1 MVLTSGINLNDDINK
16 KIILK
21 NKMLIEDKTGENN
34 SLHSQKIQTKVEQVI
49 VESEVVKD
57 FINKHVDKIRSVFEM
72 LKRHNTQ
79 LDIIINNI
87 KAYNKEGS
95 VKIKINETKKVEYDE
110 YIEIKNIED
119 WTAVDSKIILTS
131 I

>member
-1 MVLTSGINLNDDINK
+1 MVLTSFINLNDDINK

-21 NKMLIEDKTGENN
+21 NKMLTEDTTGENN
-34 SLHSQKIQTKVEQVI
+34 SNHSQNMESQVEQVI
-49 VESEVVKD
+49 VENEVVRN
-57 FINKHVDKIRSVFEM
+57 FINKSVDKIRSVFEM
-72 LKRHNTQ
+72 LKRHNTK
-79 LDIIINNI
+79 LDIIINSI
-87 KAYNKEGS
+87 KAYNNEDGEKINKTK
-95 VKIKINETKKVEYDE
+95 KIKYDE